1 VTRSVLAS
9 SLALVLALSASACAE
24 SETAIEETEAV
35 TAGGEAQPAAGS
47 EAGDNKPSASQIA
60 AANAPDSAWR
70 TVDPENLLK
79 IATPIGDIWVEMIP
93 EFAPNHVDR
102 MRLLARDGW
111 YDYKVWHRVIDEF
124 MAQGGGAL
132 DNPSASPS
140 TSPMQAEFQIRRNPY
155 EMEVE
160 EISERQVNP
169 RSNRTVQPAGYW
181 NGFVVG
187 TQPAAA
193 AAIMGDGL
201 VDSWL
206 PHCPGVA
213 AMARTSDPNSANG
226 QFYIVRYEAE
236 HLNTEY
242 TVWGQ
247 TRVGLDVVR
256 NIEEGTL
263 GQGFGFSPTF
273 IEAIDVAS
281 DLDDAPTVQVMDT
294 SSPAFSAYLD
304 SLRSADGALPDLC
317 DIEVPARVIN

>member
-1 VTRSVLAS
+1 MRAAFAS
-9 SLALVLALSASACAE
+9 SFAIAVALTASACAE
-24 SETAIEETEAV
+24 TETADV
-35 TAGGEAQPAAGS
+35 
-47 EAGDNKPSASQIA
+47 EAGEGETTAAETQPETPAGPSAAELA
-60 AANAPDSAWR
+60 AANAPEEAWR
-70 TVDPENLLK
+70 AVDPENLLK
-79 IATPIGDIWVEMIP
+79 VATPIGDIWVEMIP
-93 EFAPNHVDR
+93 EFAPTHVER
-102 MRLLARDGW
+102 MRYLSREGW
-111 YDYKVWHRVIDEF
+111 YDYKVFHRVIDEF

-140 TSPMQAEFQIRRNPY
+140 TDPMEAEFQIRRDPNAMP
-155 EMEVE
+155 VE
-160 EISERQVNP
+160 EITQRPVNP
-169 RSNRTVQPAGYW
+169 RSNRTRQPAGYW

-236 HLNTEY
+236 HLNTQY

-256 NIEEGTL
+256 NIEEGTM
-263 GQGFGFSPTF
+263 GEGFGFSPTF

-281 DLDDAPTVQVMDT
+281 DLEDAPTVEVMDT
-294 SSPAFSAYLD
+294 NSPAFAAYLD
-304 SLRSADGALPDLC
+304 SLRDANGELPDLC
-317 DIEVPARVIN
+317 DIEVPTRVTN

>member
-1 VTRSVLAS
+1 MRSVFAS
-9 SLALVLALSASACAE
+9 SLAIAAALTASACAE
-24 SETAIEETEAV
+24 TETEVAEVAHETSAVETAQSEPEAAPEP
-35 TAGGEAQPAAGS
+35 TPA
-47 EAGDNKPSASQIA
+47 ELA
-60 AANAPDSAWR
+60 AANAPEDAWR
-70 TVDPENLLK
+70 AVDPENLLK
-79 IATPIGDIWVEMIP
+79 IETPIGDIWVELAP
-93 EFAPNHVDR
+93 EFAPTHVER
-102 MRLLARDGW
+102 MRYLAREGW

-132 DNPSASPS
+132 DNPNAAPS
-140 TSPMQAEFQIRRNPY
+140 TQPMEAEFQIRRNPY
-155 EMEVE
+155 EIVVE
-160 EISERQVNP
+160 EITERQVNP
-169 RSNRTVQPAGYW
+169 RSNRTRQPAGYY

-193 AAIMGDGL
+193 AGIMGDGR
-201 VDSWL
+201 VDSWI
-206 PHCPGVA
+206 PHCPGAA
-213 AMARTSDPNSANG
+213 AMARTADPNSANG

-281 DLDDAPTVQVMDT
+281 DLENAPTVEVMDT
-294 SSPAFSAYLD
+294 SSPAFAAYLD
-304 SLRSADGALPDLC
+304 SLRDADGALPDLC
-317 DIEVPARVIN
+317 DIEVPTRVTN